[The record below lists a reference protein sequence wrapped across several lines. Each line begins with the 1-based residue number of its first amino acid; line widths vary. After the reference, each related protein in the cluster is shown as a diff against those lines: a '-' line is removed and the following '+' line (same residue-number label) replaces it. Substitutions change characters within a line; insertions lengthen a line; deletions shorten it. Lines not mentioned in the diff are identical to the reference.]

1 MNLNHNNRHRN
12 NVHRNNVHRNNV
24 HTDNRGLNSDNK
36 YLISILNRIY
46 QDNNRAILNLSGP
59 GSRESAT
66 SNTLLINLNNC
77 NNEIHDI
84 LINTLTQSLRN
95 DDIFLPVDDLPDLID
110 TTTGHITGQLRQPT
124 RSVTVD
130 TNFTSLFQNFLNPI
144 VIHPTQAHIEA
155 ATRNIVFSD
164 IINPINTSCPITLER
179 FNNDDNVLIIRH
191 CGHIF
196 NNISLTSWFASN
208 CRCPVCRYDIRDYS
222 SNINLDNT
230 VNTTNTLPN
239 VEHLN
244 SPSSNLITTLADT
257 FINNYLGNNM

>member
-1 MNLNHNNRHRN
+1 MNLNHNNRHINR
-12 NVHRNNVHRNNV
+12 
-24 HTDNRGLNSDNK
+24 DNRHINRDNRPLNRDNK
-36 YLISILNRIY
+36 FLISILNRVY

-95 DDIFLPVDDLPDLID
+95 NNIFLPVDDLPDLID
-110 TTTGHITGQLRQPT
+110 IPTGQLRQPT
-124 RSVTVD
+124 RTVTVD

-155 ATRNIVFSD
+155 ATRNMVFSD
-164 IINPINTSCPITLER
+164 IINPINTSCPISLER

-196 NNISLTSWFASN
+196 NNIGLTSWFASN

-230 VNTTNTLPN
+230 MNTMNTTNTLPN
-239 VEHLN
+239 TEPLN
-244 SPSSNLITTLADT
+244 SPRSNLITTLADT

>member
-1 MNLNHNNRHRN
+1 MNLNHNNR
-12 NVHRNNVHRNNV
+12 HRNNVHRNNV